1 MAAPEPISEVNSF
14 LAWLD
19 SQNPILRE
27 EAYALLRDWLRKHAN
42 SPLTDFTSEELAG
55 LPGKFGMIGSSP
67 AMEKVFDVLAR
78 IIRTDVPIL
87 VLGESG
93 TGKELVARALHFNGP
108 RRKGNFMAVNC
119 AAISPSLLES
129 ELFGHVKG
137 SFTGAYKDRKG
148 YAVEANGGTL
158 FLDEIGEM
166 APELQAKLLRFLQD
180 GEVRPVGSNQI
191 ITVDA
196 RVVAATNRDLQA
208 QVSSG
213 NFREDLYYRLAVLA
227 IELPPLRE
235 RRQDIPH
242 LVKFLMARNKQE
254 GLPTTKLSAAL
265 LDELSAKDW
274 PGNIREL
281 QNELTRIAAFSD

>member
-1 MAAPEPISEVNSF
+1 M
-14 LAWLD
+14 
-19 SQNPILRE
+19 
-27 EAYALLRDWLRKHAN
+27 
-42 SPLTDFTSEELAG
+42 
-55 LPGKFGMIGSSP
+55 
-67 AMEKVFDVLAR
+67 
-78 IIRTDVPIL
+78 
-87 VLGESG
+87 
-93 TGKELVARALHFNGP
+93 
-108 RRKGNFMAVNC
+108 
-119 AAISPSLLES
+119 
-129 ELFGHVKG
+129 
-137 SFTGAYKDRKG
+137 
-148 YAVEANGGTL
+148 
-158 FLDEIGEM
+158 
-166 APELQAKLLRFLQD
+166 QD

-242 LVKFLMARNKQE
+242 LVKFLMARNKRE
-254 GLPTTKLSAAL
+254 GLPTTELSAAL